1 MVGKDVKVEF
11 SMDGGESWSTL
22 GTLDLSTI
30 EDLGPVP
37 PTVRL
42 YNVIW
47 VRSNGIREQVN
58 LGPLPHME
66 ANWLLSRFTKIYRSG
81 RVFLE
86 EIKP

>member
-11 SMDGGESWSTL
+11 SM
-22 GTLDLSTI
+22 
-30 EDLGPVP
+30 DLGPVP

-42 YNVIW
+42 YNVFW
-47 VRSNGIREQVN
+47 VGSNGVREQLN

-66 ANWLLSRFTKIYRSG
+66 ANWLLSRFTTICPSG

-86 EIKP
+86 EVKP